1 MIRQAPFTTGPFG
14 EFAVTAKDAYCSSSI
29 ATLGMRKD
37 DARKE
42 EGECCL
48 GTRDSYRTHKYTTQ
62 AQMATTLPNSSEF
75 VGGKAHFTET
85 FADKCCKC
93 YEDTSNDDS
102 NGSEAFESIVEH
114 FTRKHVQTQTVTK
127 FLDSGDAMGEN
138 VQDFENFAGQ
148 CLDPVKLTNFCTK

>member
-1 MIRQAPFTTGPFG
+1 MKAVKGAPFGYNPAYEEDTALSFLLPPITGPFG

-62 AQMATTLPNSSEF
+62 AQMATTLPDSSEF
-75 VGGKAHFTET
+75 YDVLTPFGVKLASVH
-85 FADKCCKC
+85 DI
-93 YEDTSNDDS
+93 
-102 NGSEAFESIVEH
+102 NGICL
-114 FTRKHVQTQTVTK
+114 TK
-127 FLDSGDAMGEN
+127 MDN
-138 VQDFENFAGQ
+138 VQSIS
-148 CLDPVKLTNFCTK
+148 